1 MFYDVIGETPQNNE
15 RTEKQMKKTL
25 AMLLAL
31 VMIIS
36 CFVGCNQKPAEE
48 TKDTKPVETKPSEV
62 VVPTQPQETNPA
74 LGQLPLTDKGETIT
88 IGIMQHANTENYDTN
103 DYTVWVEEQTGVNLE
118 FVYFSADNTEAM
130 TQLNAMIAGGEK
142 LPDILWYFTG
152 MDMASM
158 YELGED
164 GYFLDLTDYFNDYS
178 YYFWGPYDGLPETQK
193 GTIFAGGIDPSNGE
207 LYAYPQFGEGGC
219 DSCATHAAINTTWLE
234 ALGAEVP
241 TNVDELYELLKRFAT
256 EDPNG
261 NGKADEIPM
270 LGYHG
275 GYRAELVDW
284 ILNAFVYVNATSMFN
299 ATDGQIWTP
308 YTTDE
313 YRQGLIYLNKLY
325 TEGLISPVYY
335 TITKRAEYKP
345 LVTPADGVA
354 ISGVIGAHPQLHYET
369 DSEILY
375 EYTMMAPL
383 EAATELGGYASIRPS
398 TASYRTFITS
408 DCENPELAFQL
419 LDFMMSQQESVLR
432 QRYGVLGRDWE
443 WPDAD
448 GESYMGIKASAKI
461 IDSSAYSSQ
470 NNACWHNQ
478 NTCSNQKTFGAQW
491 DDDGTWSSHHYKLL
505 RQVWDLYHSVEEPAE
520 VVATLVYTSEENE
533 KIGTDLGQINSYI
546 DEAQAMFVSGVLNPN
561 DDAQWNTYLAN
572 LEAQGLS
579 QVLEVAQAS
588 YTRMLSN

>member
-1 MFYDVIGETPQNNE
+1 
-15 RTEKQMKKTL
+15 MKKII

-31 VMIIS
+31 VMVLG
-36 CFVGCNQKPAEE
+36 CMAACNQTPAEE
-48 TKDTKPVETKPSEV
+48 TKDTTPPAKETQP
-62 VVPTQPQETNPA
+62 VVPTQPQETNPV
-74 LGQLPLTDKGETIT
+74 LGTLPLTDKGDTIT

-103 DYTVWVEEQTGVNLE
+103 DYTLWVEEQTGVNLE
-118 FVYFSADNTEAM
+118 FVYFSNDNSEAM
-130 TQLNAMIAGGEK
+130 TQLNLMLAGNEK

-152 MDMASM
+152 MDMATM

-164 GYFLDLTDYFNDYS
+164 GTFLDLTDYFNNYS
-178 YYFWGPYDGLPETQK
+178 YYFWEQYEGLPETQK
-193 GTIFAGGIDPSNGE
+193 GIIFAGGIDPSNGE

-219 DSCATHAAINTTWLE
+219 DSCATHTAINTKFLE
-234 ALGAEVP
+234 ALNAEIP

-313 YRQGLIYLNKLY
+313 YRQGLIYLHKLY

-354 ISGVIGAHPQLHYET
+354 IAGIAGAHPQLHYET
-369 DSEILY
+369 DSALLY
-375 EYTMMAPL
+375 DYTMVGPL
-383 EAATELGGYASIRPS
+383 EAETELGGYASIRPS
-398 TASYRTFITS
+398 TATYRTFITS

-419 LDFMMSQQESVLR
+419 LDFMMSQKESVLR

-443 WPDAD
+443 LPDEN
-448 GESYMGIKASAKI
+448 GQSYMGLKASAKI
-461 IDSSAYSSQ
+461 IDSTAYSAQ

-505 RQVWDLYHSVEEPAE
+505 RQVYDLYHAVAEPAE
-520 VVATLVYTSEENE
+520 VIGTLVYTSEENE
-533 KIGTDLGQINSYI
+533 LIGGNINQISSYI
-546 DEAQAMFVSGVLNPN
+546 DEAQAMFVSGVMDPN
-561 DDAQWNTYLAN
+561 DDTQWNTYLSN

-579 QVLEVAQAS
+579 QVLEVAQTS
-588 YTRMLSN
+588 YTRMQNN